1 MRRGLDRIDGWPGKL
16 RGILKSERHEKDILK
31 WFGLDIEIFKELKA
45 TPEVTDPNGEL
56 YMQYRRHPMHL
67 TAVKQWQHGYEEGE
81 SALPSLR
88 ELAERRCVAF
98 YGSVLEE
105 EKFKVQKNDDQAKGH
120 KQFRSPET
128 AVVKVLQKEYCERA
142 SQLHTSAHAC
152 QERHS
157 SHARVQG
164 DVHHQDRRREHE
176 LQWHGELQEHGRLVF
191 PCQRQHQ
198 HPHR

>member
-1 MRRGLDRIDGWPGKL
+1 MIAPQEGSEEMEVEDEAADTAGQFGLGLVFLRVRRGLDRIEGWPGKL

-67 TAVKQWQHGYEEGE
+67 TAVKQWQYGYEEGE

-105 EKFKVQKNDDQAKGH
+105 EKFKVQKNDDQPKGH
-120 KQFRSPET
+120 KQFRAPET
-128 AVVKVLQKEYCERA
+128 AFVKVLQKEIVNER
-142 SQLHTSAHAC
+142 
-152 QERHS
+152 RN
-157 SHARVQG
+157 
-164 DVHHQDRRREHE
+164 
-176 LQWHGELQEHGRLVF
+176 
-191 PCQRQHQ
+191 
-198 HPHR
+198 